1 MPEIRDQKVGGIG
14 EWLMVEEAMGD
25 RQWAMGYRGE
35 KRSEVRG
42 VKMRD
47 RFDNLQYPEIEEVK
61 PTKYNI
67 EEESNY

>member
-1 MPEIRDQKVGGIG
+1 
-14 EWLMVEEAMGD
+14 MGD

>member
-1 MPEIRDQKVGGIG
+1 
-14 EWLMVEEAMGD
+14 
-25 RQWAMGYRGE
+25 MGYRGE